1 VAGEDAGTKVGMDGY
16 LGVPGPFGGALDVH
30 AVAAGVVQL
39 CQLHEFEHLRRQQ
52 SVLSFIQWL

>member
-1 VAGEDAGTKVGMDGY
+1 MDGY